1 MTINFNHVVLVYT
14 RAVPYGRTCFK
25 NDGTTL
31 PGCAK
36 GLHPSSASPF
46 YLGLHT
52 TDLYELNEGI
62 QSASCLLG
70 IKYLGRIRLNGG
82 LIRRGRQRSLISV
95 LVARNHTLVR

>member
-1 MTINFNHVVLVYT
+1 MSINLNHVVLVYT

-36 GLHPSSASPF
+36 GLHPSPASPF

-52 TDLYELNEGI
+52 TDLYELNERHPERLMF
-62 QSASCLLG
+62 ALH
-70 IKYLGRIRLNGG
+70 YLGRIRLNGI